1 VSKPSLFVAAEDHS
15 SRLRSV
21 VTSVEEIME
30 RELKKKKKRPKAPT
44 TAKRPKVPKSSNS
57 GNVTGVTASPSSQST
72 VKIAET
78 PSVSTASPSS
88 QATSKPSVSTA
99 SPSFQPT
106 SKPSVSTASPSSQP
120 TVNPWQKLGSD
131 IDGEAGGD
139 KFGTSVSLSS
149 DGHVLAIGAP
159 RNDGDNGADSGHVRV
174 YAWNG
179 SSWDQMGDD
188 IDGEAGCDRSG
199 YTVSLS
205 NDGKVLAI
213 GAYGNDGN
221 GDWSGHVR
229 VYIWNDTSSTWEKR
243 GDDIDSEA
251 AGDTSGRY
259 VSLSSDGTVLA
270 IGAPYNSGNGY
281 YRSGH
286 VRVYK
291 WNGSSWE
298 QKGID
303 IDGEAANDNSGWS
316 VSLSSNGNV
325 VAIGALYNDGNGS
338 NSGHV
343 RVYEW
348 NDMSSIW
355 ELKGMDIDGEAADDN
370 SGRYVS
376 LSSDG
381 NVVAIGAYGNDD
393 NGSNSGHVRVYEW
406 NDTSSTWELKGTDID
421 GEAAGDNSGYSVSLS
436 SDGNVVAIGAYGND
450 GNGSNSGHVRVYEWN
465 AGTSSWELNGTDI
478 DGEAAGDESGRSVS
492 LSSDGTV
499 LAIGAISNDGD
510 NGADSGHVRV
520 YKYMN

>member
-1 VSKPSLFVAAEDHS
+1 MKLSSAAVSTLFAISGVSIVSKPSLFVAAEDHS

-57 GNVTGVTASPSSQST
+57 GNVTGVTASPSSQPT

-99 SPSFQPT
+99 SPSFQPTSKPSVSTASPSSQPT

-251 AGDTSGRY
+251 A
-259 VSLSSDGTVLA
+259 
-270 IGAPYNSGNGY
+270 
-281 YRSGH
+281 
-286 VRVYK
+286 
-291 WNGSSWE
+291 
-298 QKGID
+298 
-303 IDGEAANDNSGWS
+303 NDNSGWS
-316 VSLSSNGNV
+316 GSLSSNGNV

-348 NDMSSIW
+348 NDTSSSW
-355 ELKGMDIDGEAADDN
+355 ELKGTEIDGEAAGDESGRSVTLSSDGKVLAIGAYGNDGNGSDSGHVRVYEWNADTSPPSWQRKGTDIDGEAAGDR
-370 SGRYVS
+370 SGYFVS

-381 NVVAIGAYGNDD
+381 NVVAIGAYGNDA
-393 NGSNSGHVRVYEW
+393 NGADSGHVRVYEW
-406 NDTSSTWELKGTDID
+406 NDTSSTWDQRGTDFD
-421 GEAAGDNSGYSVSLS
+421 GEAAC
-436 SDGNVVAIGAYGND
+436 
-450 GNGSNSGHVRVYEWN
+450 
-465 AGTSSWELNGTDI
+465 
-478 DGEAAGDESGRSVS
+478 DESGRSVT

-499 LAIGAISNDGD
+499 LAIGAISNDG